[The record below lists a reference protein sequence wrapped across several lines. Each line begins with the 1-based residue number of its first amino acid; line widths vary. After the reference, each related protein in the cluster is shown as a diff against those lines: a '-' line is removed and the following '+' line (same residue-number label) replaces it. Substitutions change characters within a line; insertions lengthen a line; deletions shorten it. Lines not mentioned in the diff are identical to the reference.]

1 MERACPYFCF
11 DDDDDDDDDGHDG
24 HDDDDDD
31 GDDDDDDESGHAD
44 GVKGKRVLRASRYLP
59 PILLL
64 LLDREYNNS

>member
-31 GDDDDDDESGHAD
+31 GDDDDDDESID
-44 GVKGKRVLRASRYLP
+44 LP
-59 PILLL
+59 LLFHL
-64 LLDREYNNS
+64 SPLKVCLTSTQVSSQLSC